1 MNEQRTPQALDKIM
15 ADLETRKG
23 GYRAI
28 GEAVTLLLT
37 PLTDALESLKEDL
50 ESLRDEEQ
58 EAFDNLPEGLQQAE
72 KGQSMEAA
80 IEAMENAMGN
90 LDDLRDALTFEL
102 PEESDFDDIVTQLD
116 EAKAS

>member
-1 MNEQRTPQALDKIM
+1 MNNDRRKRLDKIM
-15 ADLETRKG
+15 ADIEARKASF
-23 GYRAI
+23 RVV
-28 GEAVTLLLT
+28 GEAVTLMLN
-37 PLTDALESLKEDL
+37 PVTDALVSIKEDL
-50 ESLRDEEQ
+50 ESIRDEER

-72 KGQSMEAA
+72 KGQNMEAA

-102 PEESDFDDIVTQLD
+102 PEESDFDDIVTQVD